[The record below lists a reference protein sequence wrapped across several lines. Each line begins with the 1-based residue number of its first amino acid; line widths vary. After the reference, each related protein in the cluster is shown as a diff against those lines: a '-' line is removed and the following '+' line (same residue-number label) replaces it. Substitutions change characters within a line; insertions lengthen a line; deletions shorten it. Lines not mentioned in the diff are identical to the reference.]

1 MSTGKADMRLTVNS
15 DKCQGIGMCE
25 ERLPELFEIQ
35 RGGYAVLLQA
45 EVPEGLEGEVRAAV
59 ARCPTGSLSLAD

>member
-1 MSTGKADMRLTVNS
+1 MSSEEEEMRVTVNS
-15 DKCQGIGMCE
+15 AKCQGIGMCE
-25 ERLPELFEIQ
+25 EHLPELFGIQ

-45 EVPEGLEGEVRAAV
+45 DVPEGLEDEVRAAV